1 MENFKNCI
9 NLLIGYLLCISI
21 ITFLTGILL
30 YIVFGIIYLID
41 DNKIA
46 AECINSSLSSY
57 VLISLFLSLYR
68 CNIFD
73 IKDNK
78 SEKLCLLFLNGIFEL
93 SMSIWG
99 YNELWINTC
108 DKLNKTNLWNYGLLS
123 FIIQII
129 TFIICIIIYPLIIYL
144 KSNKK
149 KQEMLID
156 NNLYL
161 A

>member
-1 MENFKNCI
+1 M
-9 NLLIGYLLCISI
+9 
-21 ITFLTGILL
+21 
-30 YIVFGIIYLID
+30 VQ
-41 DNKIA
+41 
-46 AECINSSLSSY
+46 
-57 VLISLFLSLYR
+57 
-68 CNIFD
+68 
-73 IKDNK
+73 
-78 SEKLCLLFLNGIFEL
+78 
-93 SMSIWG
+93 
-99 YNELWINTC
+99 
-108 DKLNKTNLWNYGLLS
+108 TNLWNYGLLS